1 MSNEKLEVVTE
12 IGVFGSLNIQDPTTV
27 EVNEAAKELTE
38 EEKRK
43 KKKLMEQQAMM
54 ENADGSIDLDKLAN
68 KIING

>member
-43 KKKLMEQQAMM
+43 KR
-54 ENADGSIDLDKLAN
+54 N
-68 KIING
+68 